1 MTKSAWY
8 HALVHIP
15 WEEVQLFLAIA
26 ESRSLTAAARR
37 LQITQPTASRRLSQ
51 LESVLGERLF
61 ARSVDGVAPTPFAER
76 MLEPARRM
84 AEWAGEVDRAAARA
98 ETSPRGVVRITA
110 PPGVAYELLAPFAA
124 WLRGTLPDVS
134 LEVVSSVQYVDLVRR
149 EADLAL
155 RISSGS
161 GQKDLV
167 TIASLVHGV
176 GAFGSPTYARSLPKK
191 PLVTDVAWIGWA
203 PPLEHISPNP
213 ELAKLIPGFRPVF
226 ASDDFLVQLRAAEA
240 GIGAIFLGRARHR
253 FSGSSLVELDID
265 LGELK
270 RSLHLVCA
278 KSALDIPRV
287 RAVADL
293 LIRELEHVEER
304 PRATR
309 ALSPARTTR
318 PVRKR

>member
-1 MTKSAWY
+1 MAWY
-8 HALVHIP
+8 HAFMHVP

-26 ESRSLTAAARR
+26 EARSVTAAAGR
-37 LQITQPTASRRLSQ
+37 LRITQPTASRRLSR

-61 ARSVDGVAPTPFAER
+61 IRSVEGVTPTPYAER

-84 AEWAGEVDRAAARA
+84 AEWAGEVARAAEHV

-110 PPGVAYELLAPFAA
+110 PPGIAFELLAPFAA
-124 WLRGTLPDVS
+124 WLRGVLPDVT

-155 RISSGS
+155 RIEGTR
-161 GQKDLV
+161 GQKELI
-167 TIASLVHGV
+167 TIASLLHGV
-176 GAFGSPTYARSLPKK
+176 GVFGSPAYARSLPKK
-191 PLVTDVAWIGWA
+191 PKLKDVAWIGWA

-213 ELAKLIPGFRPVF
+213 ELARLIPGFRPVF

-253 FSGSSLVELDID
+253 FWASSLVELDVDVGKI
-265 LGELK
+265 E
-270 RSLHLVCA
+270 RTLHLVCA
-278 KSALDIPRV
+278 RSALDIPRV

-293 LIRELEHVEER
+293 LVREIESAEDTSAKKASVAR
-304 PRATR
+304 PGSRRA
-309 ALSPARTTR
+309 
-318 PVRKR
+318 